1 MRRNTIIRV
10 SIATTLGALAVFSL
24 SACADG
30 PGGDSASG
38 TEQGSAAAPETG
50 ARETGASARNGVV
63 TTSAGRYVFTA
74 ATCAAGMEGGAID
87 AEISGPGTAPDGEPI
102 FVDFSSTAQAL
113 SIGLGVDKPFSSPER
128 QLRGGQY
135 VTRPFSVTLTGQTV
149 LASEIVLAADD
160 GSVIDDKASFEV
172 DCG

>member
-1 MRRNTIIRV
+1 M
-10 SIATTLGALAVFSL
+10 ALTVFSL

-30 PGGDSASG
+30 PGGDSAPG
-38 TEQGSAAAPETG
+38 TEQGSAAAP
-50 ARETGASARNGVV
+50 ETGASARNGVV

-102 FVDFSSTAQAL
+102 FVDFSSTGQAL
-113 SIGLGVDKPFSSPER
+113 TIGLGVDKPFSSPER